1 MVKVKNSLMTKIL
14 SFVLVLTIMFGM
26 IPPAVIASAA
36 TDSMA
41 TIESLVNGGS
51 FEDSNTVIFADTEL
65 VWSEKNTS
73 IGRNSDGWWVG
84 IKVTAP
90 EGMSSEDLKSAKYQS
105 NQGGTWSADKS
116 FWSYKDSS
124 DNATEHYIEL
134 WGLVNEQYIND
145 ALVNGKT
152 VNYEYRFS
160 WDGDGDFEQK
170 ITMKIDPETV
180 VLKKYDKTV
189 YPSSVNADVQV
200 ITDGIEIKDN
210 KTNIVTAELKDK
222 IELNWISAGSVRP
235 ADGWWAGIDVIAPED
250 ADLAN
255 AKYQNKTS
263 DGWGAVKEFN
273 TYKDT
278 ANSIQLW
285 GLLNE
290 THLADAV
297 KNNKTVNYGWRFD
310 WNGDGVYEQ
319 IVELKV
325 DPNKVTLNDK
335 DGNQVYPYLGTVVP
349 LTGGEVS
356 GTTTDLSVVISE
368 ASINWSPAD
377 ASVGRHS
384 AGWWVGMN
392 ITAPEGYTAEDLEKA
407 YYNRKVSNSTTESGW
422 GEAQKVLF
430 KDVKDTDTTV
440 QVWMVLNRDLL
451 EKYKGLGKNI
461 ATQCDFDWDNDGNI
475 DQTITLSV
483 VPSDKIVLNYVE
495 QTGFGFAEST
505 PADKYPDTTF
515 INEASGGESTGNVI
529 YSIVSGN
536 DIAEIDEVSGEVTF
550 KEAGTVVVRAVKAA
564 DDVYAAATAE
574 YTVKVNKYPQTE
586 FKFANS
592 QATITKGFS
601 EGYYD
606 NLAING
612 KGEGELTYEIV
623 GDSSVASLDA
633 NVEGRVNFHKAGQVT
648 VKATKDADGK
658 NESATIEYVLV
669 IEKSNQEPLI
679 VDSPATITFS
689 KDAQGVIAVDG
700 GNGNGKITYSIVSG
714 EEYVSI
720 DSETGAITT
729 EKAGVRFTV
738 QVNKD
743 GDDGYY
749 AATPVQVTIMVD
761 YAEQEKVY
769 FEYEAPNAVT
779 YNYNNNEFSNKLL
792 GGSGNGEVTYE
803 IIEGF
808 DVATISADGTLS
820 ISQAGTVKVQATKAG
835 DDCYKK
841 AIETYSLTVKHDTP
855 EFKVSDVTLTY
866 GTTEYQVVPET
877 INTSGRPYIYSIE
890 GENAIGASID
900 ANGKI
905 TFSESSGK
913 VGSVTIQVLQEE
925 TEQYAELTKTLTVN
939 VDYLTVKDKCHV
951 DGEKKNESGWYTGTV
966 TVTAPDGYTIGYS
979 NALSASEWS
988 ASIEVNTLADMQKK
1002 VYLKNADG
1010 YMTDAIDLSYI
1021 NLDTDAPSDLSVSFN
1036 ESFIE
1041 KVIDK
1046 ITFGIFEAN
1055 PVNVVLSA
1063 KDSGSG
1069 IDYFEYTIGD
1079 KTVKVSSSRMNKVDD
1094 TYTYTFKLRAE
1105 YKDEILMKAVDVSGN
1120 TSEYADGKLYVVD
1133 AKKPTLKAT
1142 YSYSGHSPY
1151 SVGGTLYTN
1160 GDVVVTFEI
1169 TEANFLLSE
1178 KPTVTVNDV
1187 PADAEW
1193 SFDETTGKATASVTL
1208 TGNGMYEVEVEYSDA
1223 SANSI
1228 TKYERK
1234 YCIDDVKPV
1243 ITVDYAD
1250 EAVKNNIFNATRKAK
1265 ITVEE
1270 HNFVAEKFGI
1280 VVTAKDVFGNTI
1292 EVDDYNSFLN
1302 DIDNW
1307 TSVGDDKYVTEI
1319 YFTADAKYSVTYS
1332 CKDNTGN
1339 AANKIINSFTIDT
1352 TKPADLKLE
1361 LSEPVFA
1368 EKLLE
1373 VVTFGYY
1380 QAEVEVSVSAT
1391 DTTAGVEYFKL
1402 YYTKEAGTSSV
1413 NKDTY
1418 DVTLKAVADKD
1429 DASKFTATY
1438 KIPAQARGTV
1448 HVEAYDHATNMDT
1461 CYENQVIVVDDITPE
1476 LDVQY
1481 TFIDGEYQ
1489 EFNDIYYTKGET
1501 KVTLAI
1507 NEANFDKAET
1517 PVVTVNNVEQQVV
1530 WNNTNG
1536 TDEWV
1541 GEITLSGNGDYVVK
1555 ATFADRSTNVMEAY
1569 EKEIHIDN
1577 DSPVITVSYDN
1588 GTPYQEKD
1596 GIKYYSTTQT
1606 VTITVVEHNFF
1617 AEDLDVEVTATDIN
1631 GNKVDVKDFAAYLS
1645 DSKNWN
1651 SNDDTHTATIEYTTD
1666 AIYTF
1671 DIAYTDL
1678 VGNSADDYAEDKFA
1692 VDTDKSTGLK
1702 IEYDKSII
1710 DVILNSITYGLYK
1723 ENVTVTVSADDITSG
1738 VEYFELTYIK
1748 EDNENTS
1755 DINTDTYTATLPAIP
1770 DENDASKFTASHK
1783 IPAQARGN
1791 ISVVAIDRAG
1801 NKISTNDE
1809 KVIVVDDTKP
1819 TITVDYVFTDNHVV
1833 ESENIFYT
1841 KDTTEVTFTINE
1853 ANFDLAN
1860 KPVVTV
1866 NGEEKQ
1872 VEWTKAENTDLWV
1885 ADITLTSNGN
1895 YVVKVTYVD
1904 ASTNEMD
1911 TYEKEIRID
1920 NEVPVIGAVY
1930 DFTDDQYREFN
1941 NIYYTQGETK
1951 VSFTINESNFLES
1964 EAPIVTVNGAPREVT
1979 WTSLGNN
1986 EWLGEITLN
1995 GNGDYVVKAIFT
2007 DRSENVME
2015 TYEKEVHIDD
2025 VAPVITIEYDNNDAR
2040 NENNYKADRTAT
2052 ITIVEH
2058 NFFAEELNVE
2068 VTATDINENEVDVQ
2082 DYAAYLKNSENW
2094 TEISEDTY
2102 EATITYSTDAIYT
2115 FDIAYADLAEN
2126 DAADYAIDNFVVD
2139 HEAAQN
2145 VTIEYSTSLLEKI
2158 IEKISFG
2165 YYQADVTVTVT
2176 ATDITAGVEDFV
2188 ITYTQQD
2195 GTSIINT
2202 PTYETEELTAVPDE
2216 NDKSVFTAT
2225 HTIPAQARGTVS
2237 VVVTD
2242 NAGNQSGAA
2251 DDTILVVDT
2260 IAPTREV
2267 IFTPERILDRVTLTD
2282 VYSFAENDDVILYYE
2297 EKAVVT
2303 FKVNEANFYTE
2314 DVVISVNGVRVDPAS
2329 ITWSQNGDE
2338 WTGSIE
2344 ITGDGDYV
2352 VTMSYVDRSTN
2363 AMETYT
2369 SPMIAIDNTDPVI
2382 TVEYDNN
2389 DARNENNYKA
2399 DRTATI
2405 TVVEHNFRAD
2415 DIKATVTAHD
2425 INGNVINVE
2434 DYAAY
2439 LSDRDSWYYLDA
2451 NGALVKDVNLAVD
2464 PDVHVAQITYST
2476 DAIYTFDIEY
2486 TDLIGNEAADYEMD
2500 EFVVDHNAAKD
2511 ITIEYSTSLLE
2522 KVIEAVTFGFYNPD
2536 VTVTITATD
2545 VTAGVEDF
2553 VITYTQQD
2561 GTSNTNT
2568 ATYITEE
2575 LVPVQNENDKSI
2587 FTVTHTI
2594 PAQARGT
2601 VSVDIMDNAGNES
2614 GKADNKVLVVDN
2626 IAPVI
2631 DISYETVT
2639 DSTLV
2644 QFIDTENDYA
2654 TKGTFAEGTTAYY
2667 NGDVVAKININEAN
2681 FFEGA
2686 DSDTG
2691 IVHEVGIKLTKTD
2704 DEGNVTVIEY
2714 LPEGAVQKYED
2725 AIAEYIVWNTVGD
2738 NHSIEIAYTDNADYV
2753 LEVEYTDYSTNEAEI
2768 SANDGNETVKIYT
2781 SKTVTV
2787 DKIAPVVTVEYD
2799 NDNVIHTIDGRD
2811 YLDDVQ
2817 SATITVEEHN
2827 FRADDFDATVIAK
2840 NIIDEDVVVENF
2852 AETLSNDDNWAQNGN
2867 VYTIEINYPVDAN
2880 YTFDYEFKDLA
2891 QNTSDE
2897 YEADEFTVD
2906 TTAPEK
2912 LTVSYSTSVFNEILE
2927 SVTFGYYNAQM
2938 TVTITADDETAGVYY
2953 FVYSYLK
2960 SEGVSDVNAELIDEL
2975 IQDANEN
2982 IKHDGK
2988 TSTSSFTI
2996 PKLLLVNDNQFNG
3009 TVEFTAYDKAENNT
3023 EMIDDERIVVDN
3035 IKPTGNITYNEPV
3048 QNANN
3053 ISYYAGNIDAT
3064 IVINE
3069 ANFHSE
3075 DVVVTVTKD
3084 GNNYPVK
3091 VQWTDNNVDVHTGTF
3106 TLTEDGDYIV
3116 KVQYMDR
3123 STNIMEEYTSN
3134 RLTIDTKAPTVNVSN
3149 IKQNSANKDDKY
3161 GFTITAD
3168 DINMDAS
3175 SIKPELTAVIRNDD
3189 GTFTTKKVS
3198 LGQMKTVE
3206 VGKTYSFTVDNLTED
3221 AIYSLVCTLK
3231 DMSGNA
3237 YSKIKLGDGKE
3248 YEQVKFSINRDGS
3261 TFAASDY
3268 TMSTVEKYYV
3278 YSIVEDIVLEEV
3290 NVDPIENY
3298 VVYLNGKKLAEGT
3311 DYETKL
3317 TSGSGQWSKRTYTIS
3332 KELFKEEGEYS
3343 IIVESIDKAETTA
3356 YSDVKNLNVSFVVD
3370 QTAPVLTI
3378 SGLET
3383 KGKYQVEEQTVTLI
3397 PTDDGGR
3404 LSSLKVVLYDDEGKP
3419 FKTKAGEDISI
3430 RFDMSGEEFLKYLD
3444 ENDGIV
3450 TFTIPEGLEHQ
3461 VRIICNDCAT
3471 NVEGNTNEYNELFE
3485 LVTVSPNW
3493 WVIFFATKPL
3503 FYGSIAG
3510 VVLLT
3515 AFICFIVVKKRKKNK
3530 EAK

>member
-36 TDSMA
+36 EDSMA
-41 TIESLVNGGS
+41 KVEALVAGGTM
-51 FEDSNTVIFADTEL
+51 EDSNTVVFADTEL

-73 IGRNSDGWWVG
+73 IGRNTDGWWVG

-90 EGMSSEDLKSAKYQS
+90 EGMSSEDLKNAKYQS
-105 NQGGTWSADKS
+105 NQGGTWSADKL

-124 DNATEHYIEL
+124 DTATEHYIGL
-134 WGLVNEQYIND
+134 WGLVNEQFIND
-145 ALVNGKT
+145 ALVKGKT
-152 VNYEYRFS
+152 INYEYRFS
-160 WDGDGDFEQK
+160 WDGDSDFEQE
-170 ITMKIDPETV
+170 ITMKIDPKTV

-189 YPSSVNADVQV
+189 YPSSANADVQA
-200 ITDGIEIKDN
+200 ITNGIEINNN
-210 KTNIVTAELKDK
+210 KTNIVTAELKED
-222 IELNWISAGSVRP
+222 IELTWIEAGSVRP
-235 ADGWWAGIDVIAPED
+235 ADGWWVGIDVTAPENV
-250 ADLAN
+250 DLTN
-255 AKYQNKTS
+255 AQYQNQTS
-263 DGWGAVKEFN
+263 EGWDVAKDFN
-273 TYKDT
+273 TYKHT
-278 ANSIQLW
+278 ENSIQLW
-285 GLLNE
+285 GMLNE
-290 THLADAV
+290 AYLAEAI
-297 KNNKTVNYGWRFD
+297 KNNKTVNYNWRFD
-310 WNGDGVYEQ
+310 WDGDGVYEQ
-319 IVELKV
+319 IVELKI

-335 DGNQVYPYLGTVVP
+335 NGNQVYPYLGTVVS
-349 LTGGEVS
+349 LSGGEVS
-356 GTTTDLSVVISE
+356 GTTTNLNVTISE
-368 ASINWSPAD
+368 AVIDWSKADLSI
-377 ASVGRHS
+377 GRHS
-384 AGWWVGMN
+384 DGWWVGMN
-392 ITAPEGYTAEDLEKA
+392 ITAPEGYTAEQLANA

-422 GEAQKVLF
+422 GDEQKVLF

-440 QVWMVLNRDLL
+440 QVWMVLNRSLIT
-451 EKYKGLGKNI
+451 KYEALGKNI
-461 ATQCDFDWDNDGNI
+461 ATQCAFDWDNDGKI
-475 DQTITLSV
+475 DQTITLNV
-483 VPSDKIVLNYVE
+483 VPSDKIVLNKQAQETFSFKYK
-495 QTGFGFAEST
+495 T
-505 PADKYPDTTF
+505 PGDQWVGVSFNNP
-515 INEASGGESTGNVI
+515 ASGGSGDGAIT
-529 YSIVSGN
+529 YSIVEGT
-536 DIAEIDEVSGEVTF
+536 DIAEVDENGALTF
-550 KEAGTVVVRAVKAA
+550 KKEGTVTVRATKSG
-564 DDVYAAATAE
+564 DDVYNEAVAE
-574 YTVKVNKYPQTE
+574 YRVTGIRYPQKN
-586 FKFANS
+586 FKFDN
-592 QATITKGFS
+592 TTENLTVGFN
-601 EGYYD
+601 EGSFQ
-606 NLAING
+606 NIASGG
-612 KGEGELTYEIV
+612 KGSGAITYAIVEGEDIADIDETSGVLT
-623 GDSSVASLDA
+623 
-633 NVEGRVNFHKAGQVT
+633 FKKAGQVK
-648 VKATKDADGK
+648 VRATKAEDKDYF
-658 NESATIEYVLV
+658 ETSAEYVLT
-669 IEKSNQEPLI
+669 IEKSEQSPLI
-679 VDSPATITFS
+679 IDAPATITFS
-689 KDAQGVIAVDG
+689 ETAQNVFTVSG
-700 GNGNGKITYSIVSG
+700 GNGNGEVSYSIVG
-714 EEYVSI
+714 GTEYATI
-720 DSETGAITT
+720 DSKTGAITT
-729 EKAGVRFTV
+729 AKAGGKFIV
-738 QVNKD
+738 QIDKS

-749 AATPVQVTIMVD
+749 DATSVQVTIYVD
-761 YAEQEKVY
+761 YAEQSKVY
-769 FEYEAPNAVT
+769 FEYENPETVAFNDNNNVFS
-779 YNYNNNEFSNKLL
+779 NNEFSNKLL

-803 IIEGF
+803 ITEGF
-808 DVATISADGTLS
+808 DVAEIFSDGTLS
-820 ISQAGTVKVQATKAG
+820 VKKAGTITVKATKAG
-835 DDCYKK
+835 DDCYKQASESYTLK
-841 AIETYSLTVKHDTP
+841 VDLDTP
-855 EFKVSDVTLTY
+855 EFNVEDVTLTY
-866 GTTEYQVVPET
+866 GTTEYQIVPET
-877 INTSGRPYIYSIE
+877 INTSGAPYEYSII
-890 GENAIGASID
+890 GENTIGASVD
-900 ANGKI
+900 ANGKL
-905 TFSESSGK
+905 TFADSTDK
-913 VGSVTIQVLQEE
+913 VGSVTVEVLHKG
-925 TEQYAELTKTLTVN
+925 TEQYAELAKTITVN
-939 VDYLTVKDKCHV
+939 VEYLTVKDKCTAEG
-951 DGEKKNESGWYTGTV
+951 DKKNESGWYTGAI

-979 NALSASEWS
+979 NDLSADEWS
-988 ASIEVNTLADMQKK
+988 ETITINTLADMDKK

-1010 YMTDAIDLSYI
+1010 YMTDAVDLSFI
-1021 NLDTDAPSDLSVSFN
+1021 KLDIDAPSDLSVTFE
-1036 ESFIE
+1036 ESFI
-1041 KVIDK
+1041 KKLINTV
-1046 ITFGIFEAN
+1046 TFGIFNVN
-1055 PVNVVLSA
+1055 PVTVVFSA

-1069 IDYFEYTIGD
+1069 IDYFEYNIGGKD
-1079 KTVKVSSSRMNKVDD
+1079 IKVPASKITKVDD

-1105 YKDEILMKAVDVSGN
+1105 YKDKISVKATDVAGN
-1120 TSEYADGKLYVVD
+1120 ISEYADGITYVVD
-1133 AKKPTLKAT
+1133 AKNPTCKVA
-1142 YSYSGHSPY
+1142 YSYSGKRPNEVDDIY
-1151 SVGGTLYTN
+1151 YTD
-1160 GDVVVTFEI
+1160 GDVVIAFEI
-1169 TEANFLLSE
+1169 TEENFLLSE
-1178 KPTVTVNDV
+1178 KPTVTVNGSATEV
-1187 PADAEW
+1187 EW
-1193 SFDETTGKATASVTL
+1193 NFNETTGKATASLTL

-1250 EAVKNNIFNATRKAK
+1250 EAVKNNIFNSTRKAI

-1270 HNFVAEKFGI
+1270 HNFIPEQFTFNYNV
-1280 VVTAKDVFGNTI
+1280 KDILGNDI
-1292 EVDDYNSFLN
+1292 EVENYKAYLKDAQ
-1302 DIDNW
+1302 NW
-1307 TSVGDDKYVTEI
+1307 TSIGNDKYVAEVEFTKDAI
-1319 YFTADAKYSVTYS
+1319 YSVVYNCNDKAFNTADKIS
-1332 CKDNTGN
+1332 NTF
-1339 AANKIINSFTIDT
+1339 IVDT

-1380 QAEVEVSVSAT
+1380 QAEVEINISAT
-1391 DTTAGVEYFKL
+1391 DTTTGVEYFQL
-1402 YYTKEAGTSSV
+1402 YYTKDGTSTT
-1413 NKDTY
+1413 NKDTF
-1418 DVTLKAVADKD
+1418 DVKLNAVKDKD
-1429 DASKFTATY
+1429 DASKYTATY

-1448 HVEAYDHATNMDT
+1448 YVEAYDHATNMDT
-1461 CYENQVIVVDDITPE
+1461 CYENQVIVVDNITPE

-1481 TFIDGEYQ
+1481 TFVDGKYK
-1489 EFNDIYYTKGET
+1489 EFNDIYYTQGDT
-1501 KVTLAI
+1501 KVTFTI

-1517 PVVTVNNVEQQVV
+1517 PVVTVNGVEQQVE

-1536 TDEWV
+1536 TDNWV
-1541 GEITLSGNGDYVVK
+1541 GEITLSGNDDYVVK
-1555 ATFADRSTNVMEAY
+1555 ATFADRSGNEMATY
-1569 EKEIHIDN
+1569 EKEVHID
-1577 DSPVITVSYDN
+1577 DVLPEITVKYED

-1596 GIKYYSTTQT
+1596 GIKYYPTTQT
-1606 VTITVVEHNFF
+1606 ATITVVEHNFR
-1617 AEDLDVEVTATDIN
+1617 AEDLDVDVTATDIN
-1631 GNKVDVKDFAAYLS
+1631 NNKVEVQDYATYL
-1645 DSKNWN
+1645 KNSANW
-1651 SNDDTHTATIEYTTD
+1651 DKVAEDTYVAEITYSTD

-1678 VGNSADDYAEDKFA
+1678 AGNSADDYAEDKFA
-1692 VDTDKSTGLK
+1692 VDTQKATGLE
-1702 IEYDKSII
+1702 IEYDESIV
-1710 DVILNSITYGLYK
+1710 DVVLNTVTFGLYQK
-1723 ENVTVTVSADDITSG
+1723 NVTVKVSADDITSG
-1738 VEYFELTYIK
+1738 VEYFELTYTK
-1748 EDNENTS
+1748 ENGTS
-1755 DINTDTYTATLPAIP
+1755 DVNVDTYTVTLPAVA
-1770 DENDASKFTASHK
+1770 DENDASKFTASHT

-1791 ISVVAIDRAG
+1791 ISVVAFDKAG

-1885 ADITLTSNGN
+1885 ADITLTGNGN
-1895 YVVKVTYVD
+1895 YVVKVTFVD

-1920 NEVPVIGAVY
+1920 NEVPVIGVVY

-1964 EAPIVTVNGAPREVT
+1964 EAPIITVNGTPREVV
-1979 WTSLGNN
+1979 WTSLGHN

-1995 GNGDYVVKAIFT
+1995 GNGDYVVKATFT

-2015 TYEKEVHIDD
+2015 TYEKEVHIDN
-2025 VAPVITIEYDNNDAR
+2025 VAPVITVEYDNNDAR

-2058 NFFAEELNVE
+2058 NFHAEELNVE
-2068 VTATDINENEVDVQ
+2068 VTATDINGNKVDVK
-2082 DYAAYLKNSENW
+2082 DYAAYLKNSDNW
-2094 TEISEDTY
+2094 TEIAEDTY
-2102 EATITYSTDAIYT
+2102 KATITYSTDANYT
-2115 FDIAYADLAEN
+2115 FDIGYTDLAEN
-2126 DAADYAIDNFVVD
+2126 VSADYVMDEFVVD

-2145 VTIEYSTSLLEKI
+2145 VTIEYSTSLPEKVKEI
-2158 IEKISFG
+2158 LSFG
-2165 YYQADVTVTVT
+2165 YYQPDVIVTVT
-2176 ATDITAGVEDFV
+2176 ATDVTAGVEDFV

-2195 GTSIINT
+2195 GTSTINT
-2202 PTYETEELTAVPDE
+2202 PTYTTEELTAVQNE

-2225 HTIPAQARGTVS
+2225 HTIPAQARGSVS

-2242 NAGNQSGAA
+2242 NAGNESGKA
-2251 DDTILVVDT
+2251 DDKILVVDT
-2260 IAPTREV
+2260 IAPTREI
-2267 IFTPERILDRVTLTD
+2267 IFTPERILDRETLTD

-2303 FKVNEANFYTE
+2303 FKVNEANFYAE

-2329 ITWSQNGDE
+2329 ITWSQDGDV
-2338 WTGSIE
+2338 WTGAIE

-2352 VTMSYVDRSTN
+2352 VTMNYVDRSSNEMTV
-2363 AMETYT
+2363 YT
-2369 SPMIAIDNTDPVI
+2369 SPKIAIDNTNPVI

-2415 DIKATVTAHD
+2415 DIIATVTAHD

-2434 DYAAY
+2434 DYATY
-2439 LSDRDSWYYLDA
+2439 LKDRASWTEIA
-2451 NGALVKDVNLAVD
+2451 KDTY
-2464 PDVHVAQITYST
+2464 VAEITYST

-2486 TDLIGNEAADYEMD
+2486 TDLIGNQADDYVMD
-2500 EFVVDHNAAKD
+2500 EFVVDHEPAQN

-2522 KVIEAVTFGFYNPD
+2522 KVIKAISFGFYKPD

-2553 VITYTQQD
+2553 VITYTQQPD
-2561 GTSNTNT
+2561 TSDINT
-2568 ATYITEE
+2568 ATYTTEE
-2575 LVPVQNENDKSI
+2575 LAPVQDENDKSV
-2587 FTVTHTI
+2587 FTATHTI

-2601 VSVDIMDNAGNES
+2601 VSVAVMDNAGNES

-2626 IAPVI
+2626 VAPVI
-2631 DISYETVT
+2631 DITYETV
-2639 DSTLV
+2639 DDGTLV
-2644 QFIDTENDYA
+2644 QFVDGNNA
-2654 TKGTFAEGTTAYY
+2654 TMGTFAEGTTAYY

-2714 LPEGAVQKYED
+2714 LPEGAVQKYAD
-2725 AIAEYIVWNTVGD
+2725 AEAEYITWNTVGD

-2753 LEVEYTDYSTNEAEI
+2753 LSVEYTDYSTNDAEI
-2768 SANDGNETVKIYT
+2768 SANDGNETVKAYT

-2799 NDNVIHTIDGRD
+2799 NQNVIHTIDGRD

-2827 FRADDFDATVIAK
+2827 FRAADFEATVFAQ
-2840 NIIDEDVVVENF
+2840 NIIGEDVEVENF

-2867 VYTIEINYPVDAN
+2867 VYTIEINYPIDAN

-2891 QNTSDE
+2891 QNE
-2897 YEADEFTVD
+2897 AEAYEADEFTVD
-2906 TTAPEK
+2906 TTAPED

-2975 IQDANEN
+2975 IEDANEN

-2988 TSTSSFTI
+2988 TSTASFTI
-2996 PKLLLVNDNQFNG
+2996 PKLLLKNDNQFNG

-3035 IKPTGNITYNEPV
+3035 IEPTGNITYNEPV

-3206 VGKTYSFTVDNLTED
+3206 AGKTYSFTVDNLKED

-3231 DMSGNA
+3231 DMSGNS
-3237 YSKIKLGDGKE
+3237 YSKITLSDGKE
-3248 YEQVKFSINRDGS
+3248 YEQVKFSINRNGS

-3298 VVYLNGKKLAEGT
+3298 VVYLNGKVLTEGT
-3311 DYETKL
+3311 DYKTNL
-3317 TSGSGQWSKRTYTIS
+3317 STGSGEWSKRTYTIS
-3332 KELFKEEGEYS
+3332 KDLFKSEGEYS
-3343 IIVESIDKAETTA
+3343 IIIESIDKAETTA

-3383 KGKYQVEEQTVTLI
+3383 EGKYQVEVQTVTLI

-3404 LSSLKVVLYDDEGKP
+3404 LNSLKVILYDDEGKP
-3419 FKTKAGEDISI
+3419 FKTEAGEDISI

-3503 FYGSIAG
+3503 FYGSITG

-3515 AFICFIVVKKRKKNK
+3515 ALICFIVVKKRKKNK

>member
-36 TDSMA
+36 EDSMA
-41 TIESLVNGGS
+41 KVEALVAGGTM
-51 FEDSNTVIFADTEL
+51 EDSNTVVFADTEL
-65 VWSEKNTS
+65 VWSEKNAS
-73 IGRNSDGWWVG
+73 IGRNTDGWWVG

-90 EGMSSEDLKSAKYQS
+90 EGMSSEDLKNAKYQS
-105 NQGGTWSADKS
+105 NQGGTWSADKL

-124 DNATEHYIEL
+124 DTATEHYIGL
-134 WGLVNEQYIND
+134 WGLVNEQFIND
-145 ALVNGKT
+145 ALVKGKT
-152 VNYEYRFS
+152 INYEYRFS
-160 WDGDGDFEQK
+160 WDGDSDFEQE
-170 ITMKIDPETV
+170 ITMKIDPKTV

-189 YPSSVNADVQV
+189 YPSSANADVQA
-200 ITDGIEIKDN
+200 ITNGIEINNN
-210 KTNIVTAELKDK
+210 KTNIVTAELKED
-222 IELNWISAGSVRP
+222 IELTWIEAGSVRP
-235 ADGWWAGIDVIAPED
+235 ADGWWVGVDVIAPEN

-255 AKYQNKTS
+255 AKYQDQTS
-263 DGWGAVKEFN
+263 DGWGVAKDFD

-278 ANSIQLW
+278 ENSIQLW

-290 THLADAV
+290 TYLADAV
-297 KNNKTVNYGWRFD
+297 KNNKTVNYSWRFD
-310 WNGDGVYEQ
+310 WDGDGVYEQ
-319 IVELKV
+319 IIELKV

-335 DGNQVYPYLGTVVP
+335 DGNQVYPYIGTVTP
-349 LTGGEVS
+349 LTGGNVTGETS
-356 GTTTDLSVVISE
+356 ELTLLLEE
-368 ASINWSPAD
+368 ASIDYTFAD
-377 ASVGRHS
+377 ELNGKEYD
-384 AGWWVGMN
+384 GWYVGMRIN
-392 ITAPEGYTAEDLEKA
+392 APEGYNEETLKKSTYDSTVAGPLGPLMPTED
-407 YYNRKVSNSTTESGW
+407 VSFWNTKSSKDGDEHHYIEMW
-422 GEAQKVLF
+422 LNLDALF
-430 KDVKDTDTTV
+430 IENYI
-440 QVWMVLNRDLL
+440 M
-451 EKYKGLGKNI
+451 LGTNI
-461 ATQCDFDWDNDGNI
+461 ENVYVFDWDGDGKN
-475 DQTITLSV
+475 DQTINFV
-483 VPSDKIVLNYVE
+483 IVPSDKIVLNKVE
-495 QTGFGFAEST
+495 QSGFGFADSAPEVWVGNE
-505 PADKYPDTTF
+505 TF
-515 INEASGGESTGNVI
+515 FAEATGGQSSSDIV
-529 YSIVSGN
+529 YSIEG
-536 DIAEIDEVSGEVTF
+536 DAATIDADTGLVTLN
-550 KEAGTVVVRAVKAA
+550 KAGTVVVTATRPG
-564 DDVYAAATAE
+564 DVVYKDATAS
-574 YTVKVNKYPQTE
+574 YTL
-586 FKFANS
+586 
-592 QATITKGFS
+592 TITKKQQEGFS
-601 EGYYD
+601 INQPSAIVFEEGTTFENAATGGQSVTD
-606 NLAING
+606 VV
-612 KGEGELTYEIV
+612 YEIV
-623 GDSSVASLDA
+623 ASESLEGETLGNNEVATIDSVTGTLTILRS
-633 NVEGRVNFHKAGQVT
+633 GKVT
-648 VKATKDADGK
+648 VKAIKGEDGK
-658 NESATIEYVLV
+658 YFETFDEYTLTINRGV
-669 IEKSNQEPLI
+669 QEITFEQGENP
-679 VDSPATITFS
+679 SPATYGDDFS
-689 KDAQGVIAVDG
+689 NVATAPSK
-700 GNGNGKITYSIVSG
+700 NITYSSSDDSIAIVNSDG
-714 EEYVSI
+714 SLNVN
-720 DSETGAITT
+720 
-729 EKAGVRFTV
+729 KAGT
-738 QVNKD
+738 
-743 GDDGYY
+743 
-749 AATPVQVTIMVD
+749 VTITATAEQDEKYNSASASYTVIINK
-761 YAEQEKVY
+761 AEQEKVY
-769 FEYEAPNAVT
+769 FEYENPDTVA
-779 YNYNNNEFSNKLL
+779 YNDDYNQFTNKLL
-792 GGSGNGEVTYE
+792 GGSGNGAITYR

-808 DVATISADGTLS
+808 DVASISVDGALS
-820 ISQAGTVKVQATKAG
+820 IFKAGTVKVEATKAG
-835 DDCYKK
+835 DDCYKE
-841 AIETYSLTVKHDTP
+841 AIESYTLTINPDTP
-855 EFKVSDVTLTY
+855 EFKVNDVTLTY
-866 GTTEYQVVPET
+866 GTTEYQIVPESV
-877 INTSGRPYIYSIE
+877 NTSGEPYTYSIV
-890 GENAIGASID
+890 GENTIGASIN

-905 TFSESSGK
+905 TFTDSTDK
-913 VGSVTIQVLQEE
+913 VGSVTVEVLHKG
-925 TEQYAELTKTLTVN
+925 TEQYAELAKTITVN
-939 VDYLTVKDKCHV
+939 VEYLTVKDKCTAEG
-951 DGEKKNESGWYTGTV
+951 DKKNESGWYTGAI

-979 NALSASEWS
+979 NTLSANEWS
-988 ASIEVNTLADMQKK
+988 DTITINTLADMDKK

-1010 YMTDAIDLSYI
+1010 YMTDAVDLSFI
-1021 NLDTDAPSDLSVSFN
+1021 KLDIDAPSELSVTFE
-1036 ESFIE
+1036 ESFIK
-1041 KVIDK
+1041 KVINTV
-1046 ITFGIFEAN
+1046 TFGIFNVN
-1055 PVNVVLSA
+1055 PVTVVLSA

-1069 IDYFEYTIGD
+1069 IDYFEYNIGGKD
-1079 KTVKVSSSRMNKVDD
+1079 IKVPASKITKVDD

-1105 YKDEILMKAVDVSGN
+1105 YKDQISVKAVDVAGN
-1120 TSEYADGKLYVVD
+1120 TSEYADGITYVVD
-1133 AKKPTLKAT
+1133 AKNPTCKVA
-1142 YSYSGHSPY
+1142 YSYSGKRPNEVDDIY
-1151 SVGGTLYTN
+1151 YTD
-1160 GDVVVTFEI
+1160 GDVVLAFEI
-1169 TEANFLLSE
+1169 TEENFLLSE
-1178 KPTVTVNDV
+1178 KPIVTVNGSAV
-1187 PADAEW
+1187 EVEW
-1193 SFDETTGKATASVTL
+1193 LFDETTGKATTSLTL

-1250 EAVKNNIFNATRKAK
+1250 EAVKNNIFNSTRKAI

-1270 HNFVAEKFGI
+1270 HNFIPEQF
-1280 VVTAKDVFGNTI
+1280 TFNYNAKDILGNDI
-1292 EVDDYNSFLN
+1292 EVENYKAYLKDAQ
-1302 DIDNW
+1302 NW
-1307 TSVGDDKYVTEI
+1307 TSIGNDKYVAEVEFTKDAV
-1319 YFTADAKYSVTYS
+1319 YSVVYNCNDKAFNTADKIS
-1332 CKDNTGN
+1332 NTF
-1339 AANKIINSFTIDT
+1339 IVDT
-1352 TKPADLKLE
+1352 TKPSDLKLE

-1380 QAEVEVSVSAT
+1380 QANVEVNISAT
-1391 DTTAGVEYFKL
+1391 DITTGVENFKL
-1402 YYTKEAGTSSV
+1402 YYTKESNASDV
-1413 NKDTY
+1413 NKDVIEETI
-1418 DVTLKAVADKD
+1418 KAKQDKND
-1429 DASKFTATY
+1429 KSKYTASYT
-1438 KIPAQARGTV
+1438 IPAQARGTV
-1448 HVEAYDHATNMDT
+1448 YVEAYDHATNMDT
-1461 CYENQVIVVDDITPE
+1461 CYENQVIVVDNITPE

-1481 TFIDGEYQ
+1481 TFVDGKYK
-1489 EFNDIYYTKGET
+1489 EFNDIYYTQGDT
-1501 KVTLAI
+1501 KVTFTI

-1517 PVVTVNNVEQQVV
+1517 PVVTVNGVEQQVE

-1536 TDEWV
+1536 TDNWV
-1541 GEITLSGNGDYVVK
+1541 GETTLSGNDDYVVK
-1555 ATFADRSTNVMEAY
+1555 ATFADRSGNAMATY
-1569 EKEIHIDN
+1569 EKEVHIDN
-1577 DSPVITVSYDN
+1577 VLPEITVKYED

-1596 GIKYYSTTQT
+1596 GIKYYPTTQT
-1606 VTITVVEHNFF
+1606 VTITVVEHNFR
-1617 AEDLDVEVTATDIN
+1617 AEDLDVDVTATDIN
-1631 GNKVDVKDFAAYLS
+1631 NNKVDVQDYATYL
-1645 DSKNWN
+1645 KNSANW
-1651 SNDDTHTATIEYTTD
+1651 DKVAEDTYVAEITYSTD

-1692 VDTDKSTGLK
+1692 VDTQKATGLR
-1702 IEYDKSII
+1702 IEYDESII
-1710 DVILNSITYGLYK
+1710 DVVLNTVTFGLYK
-1723 ENVTVTVSADDITSG
+1723 ENVTVKVSADDITSG
-1738 VEYFELTYIK
+1738 VEYFELTYTK
-1748 EDNENTS
+1748 ENGTS
-1755 DINTDTYTATLPAIP
+1755 DVNVDTFTVILPAVA
-1770 DENDASKFTASHK
+1770 DENDASKFTASHT

-1791 ISVVAIDRAG
+1791 ISVTAFDKAG

-1872 VEWTKAENTDLWV
+1872 VEWKKAENTDLWV
-1885 ADITLTSNGN
+1885 ADITLTGNGN
-1895 YVVKVTYVD
+1895 YVVKVTFVD

-1920 NEVPVIGAVY
+1920 NEVPVIGVVY

-1964 EAPIVTVNGAPREVT
+1964 EAPIITVNGTPREVE

-1995 GNGDYVVKAIFT
+1995 GNGDYVVKATFT

-2015 TYEKEVHIDD
+2015 TYEKEVHIDN
-2025 VAPVITIEYDNNDAR
+2025 VAPVITVEYDNNDAR

-2058 NFFAEELNVE
+2058 NFRAEELNVE
-2068 VTATDINENEVDVQ
+2068 VTATDINGNKVDVK
-2082 DYAAYLKNSENW
+2082 DYAAYLKNSDNW
-2094 TEISEDTY
+2094 TEIAEDTY
-2102 EATITYSTDAIYT
+2102 KATITYSTDANYT
-2115 FDIAYADLAEN
+2115 FDIGYTDLAEN
-2126 DAADYAIDNFVVD
+2126 VSADYVMDEFVVD

-2145 VTIEYSTSLLEKI
+2145 VTIEYSTSLPEKVKEI
-2158 IEKISFG
+2158 LSFG
-2165 YYQADVTVTVT
+2165 YYQPDVIVTVT
-2176 ATDITAGVEDFV
+2176 ATDVTAGVEDFV

-2195 GTSIINT
+2195 GTSTINT
-2202 PTYETEELTAVPDE
+2202 PTYTTEELTAVQDE

-2225 HTIPAQARGTVS
+2225 HTIPAQARGSVS

-2242 NAGNQSGAA
+2242 NAGNESGAA
-2251 DDTILVVDT
+2251 DDKLLVVDT

-2267 IFTPERILDRVTLTD
+2267 IFTPERILDRETLTD

-2303 FKVNEANFYTE
+2303 FKVNEANFYAE

-2329 ITWSQNGDE
+2329 ITWSQDGDV
-2338 WTGSIE
+2338 WTGAIE

-2352 VTMSYVDRSTN
+2352 VTMNYVDRSSNEMT
-2363 AMETYT
+2363 AYT
-2369 SPMIAIDNTDPVI
+2369 SPKIAIDNTNPVI

-2389 DARNENNYKA
+2389 DARNGNNYKA

-2415 DIKATVTAHD
+2415 DIIATVTAHD

-2434 DYAAY
+2434 DYATY
-2439 LSDRDSWYYLDA
+2439 LKDRASWTEIA
-2451 NGALVKDVNLAVD
+2451 KDTY
-2464 PDVHVAQITYST
+2464 VAEITYST

-2486 TDLIGNEAADYEMD
+2486 TDLIGNQADDYAMD
-2500 EFVVDHNAAKD
+2500 EFVVDHEPAQN

-2522 KVIEAVTFGFYNPD
+2522 KLIEAVTFGFYQPE
-2536 VTVTITATD
+2536 VIVTITATD

-2553 VITYTQQD
+2553 VITYTQED
-2561 GTSNTNT
+2561 STSDINT
-2568 ATYITEE
+2568 ATYTTEE
-2575 LVPVQNENDKSI
+2575 LAPVQDENDKSI

-2601 VSVDIMDNAGNES
+2601 VSVAVTDNAGNES

-2626 IAPVI
+2626 VAPVI
-2631 DISYETVT
+2631 DITYETV
-2639 DSTLV
+2639 DDGTLV
-2644 QFIDTENDYA
+2644 QFVNGNNA
-2654 TKGTFAEGTTAYY
+2654 TMGTFAEGTTAYY

-2714 LPEGAVQKYED
+2714 LPEGALQKYAD
-2725 AIAEYIVWNTVGD
+2725 AEAEYITWNTVGD
-2738 NHSIEIAYTDNADYV
+2738 NHSIEIDYTDNADYV
-2753 LEVEYTDYSTNEAEI
+2753 LEVEHTDYSINESEI

-2787 DKIAPVVTVEYD
+2787 DKIAPVVTVEYG
-2799 NDNVIHTIDGRD
+2799 NQNVIHTIDGRD

-2827 FRADDFDATVIAK
+2827 FRADDFVATVIAQ
-2840 NIIDEDVVVENF
+2840 NIIGEDVEVENF

-2867 VYTIEINYPVDAN
+2867 VYTIEINYPIDAN

-2891 QNTSDE
+2891 QNE
-2897 YEADEFTVD
+2897 AEVYEADEFTVD
-2906 TTAPEK
+2906 TTAPED

-2975 IQDANEN
+2975 IEDANEN

-2988 TSTSSFTI
+2988 TSTASFTI
-2996 PKLLLVNDNQFNG
+2996 PKLLLKNDNQFNG

-3035 IKPTGNITYNEPV
+3035 IEPTGNITYNEPV
-3048 QNANN
+3048 QNVNN

-3175 SIKPELTAVIRNDD
+3175 TIKPELTAVIRNDD

-3206 VGKTYSFTVDNLTED
+3206 AGKTYSFTVDNLPED

-3237 YSKIKLGDGKE
+3237 YSKITLSDGKE
-3248 YEQVKFSINRDGS
+3248 YEQVTFSINRNGS

-3298 VVYLNGKKLAEGT
+3298 VVYLNGKILTEGT
-3311 DYETKL
+3311 DYKTNL
-3317 TSGSGQWSKRTYTIS
+3317 STGSGEWSKRTYTIS
-3332 KELFKEEGEYS
+3332 KDLFKSEGEYS
-3343 IIVESIDKAETTA
+3343 IIIESIDKAETTA

-3383 KGKYQVEEQTVTLI
+3383 EGKYQVEVQTVTLI

-3404 LSSLKVVLYDDEGKP
+3404 LNSLKVILYDDEGKP
-3419 FKTKAGEDISI
+3419 FKTEAGEDISI